1 MELRIRGERAV
12 LAGPGGEHAREVD
25 PHKLAIGADLAQAL
39 HEWARVAS
47 AVSRP
52 GAEPAESGV
61 EAASVVSQRGRQL
74 AGRLAA
80 VMGTSVRFVDPV
92 TGADT
97 VVEPPARAP
106 APSGRVAEKL
116 FGPPGPPGEPTPW
129 LTGLTV
135 SAFVAAVVVV
145 AMLALAGTL
154 ARETSGWLALV
165 ASIVV
170 SAGIA
175 PSLWLIRRMPILRW
189 AAYGAAGGVVIAWIG
204 VLIIAL

>member
-47 AVSRP
+47 AVSADSGEEA
-52 GAEPAESGV
+52 GA
-61 EAASVVSQRGRQL
+61 VVSQRGRQL

-80 VMGTSVRFVDPV
+80 VMGTTVRFVDPV

-97 VVEPPARAP
+97 VVEPPPPATAASHRFVRA
-106 APSGRVAEKL
+106 VL
-116 FGPPGPPGEPTPW
+116 GPPGPPGEPTPW

-135 SAFVAAVVVV
+135 SAFIAAVVVV
-145 AMLALAGTL
+145 AMLALASTL

-165 ASIVV
+165 ASVIVT
-170 SAGIA
+170 AGIT
-175 PSLWLIRRMPILRW
+175 PSLWLIRRTPILRW
-189 AAYGAAGGVVIAWIG
+189 AAYGAAGGVVIAWVG
-204 VLIIAL
+204 VLVIAF

>member
-47 AVSRP
+47 AVAAGS
-52 GAEPAESGV
+52 GAEAG
-61 EAASVVSQRGRQL
+61 AVVSQRGRQL

-80 VMGTSVRFVDPV
+80 VMGTTVRFVDPV

-97 VVEPPARAP
+97 VVEPPE
-106 APSGRVAEKL
+106 PSAEPGYRFIRSVL
-116 FGPPGPPGEPTPW
+116 GPPGPPREPTPW

-135 SAFVAAVVVV
+135 SAFIAAVVVV
-145 AMLALAGTL
+145 AMLALASTL

-165 ASIVV
+165 ASVIVT
-170 SAGIA
+170 AGIT
-175 PSLWLIRRMPILRW
+175 PSLWLIRRTPILRW
-189 AAYGAAGGVVIAWIG
+189 AAYGAAGGVVLAWIG
-204 VLIIAL
+204 VLVIAF

>member
-47 AVSRP
+47 AVS
-52 GAEPAESGV
+52 AESGV
-61 EAASVVSQRGRQL
+61 EAGAVVSQRGRQL

-92 TGADT
+92 TGDET
-97 VVEPPARAP
+97 VVEPPPRT
-106 APSGRVAEKL
+106 AEPGHRFVRSVL
-116 FGPPGPPGEPTPW
+116 GPPGPPGEPTPW

-135 SAFVAAVVVV
+135 SAFIAAVVVV
-145 AMLALAGTL
+145 AILALASTL

-165 ASIVV
+165 GTVIVT
-170 SAGIA
+170 AGIT
-175 PSLWLIRRMPILRW
+175 PSLWLIRRTPILRW
-189 AAYGAAGGVVIAWIG
+189 AAYGAAGGVVIAWAG
-204 VLIIAL
+204 VLVIAF

>member
-47 AVSRP
+47 AVTADP
-52 GAEPAESGV
+52 GAEAG
-61 EAASVVSQRGRQL
+61 AVVSQRGRQL

-80 VMGTSVRFVDPV
+80 VMGTAVRFVDPV

-97 VVEPPARAP
+97 VVEPPA
-106 APSGRVAEKL
+106 PSTEPGQRFLRSVL
-116 FGPPGPPGEPTPW
+116 GPPGPPGEPTPW

-135 SAFVAAVVVV
+135 SAFMAAVVVV
-145 AMLALAGTL
+145 AMLALASTL

-165 ASIVV
+165 ASVIVT
-170 SAGIA
+170 AGIT
-175 PSLWLIRRMPILRW
+175 PSLWLIRRTPILRW
-189 AAYGAAGGVVIAWIG
+189 AAYGAAGGVVVAWIG
-204 VLIIAL
+204 VLVIAF

>member
-47 AVSRP
+47 AVAAGS
-52 GAEPAESGV
+52 GAEAG
-61 EAASVVSQRGRQL
+61 AVVSQRGRQL

-80 VMGTSVRFVDPV
+80 VMGTTVRFVDPV

-97 VVEPPARAP
+97 VVEPPPRAGEP
-106 APSGRVAEKL
+106 GHRFVRAVL
-116 FGPPGPPGEPTPW
+116 GPPGPPGEPTPW

-135 SAFVAAVVVV
+135 SAFIAAVVVV
-145 AMLALAGTL
+145 AMLALATTL

-165 ASIVV
+165 ASVV
-170 SAGIA
+170 VTAGIT
-175 PSLWLIRRMPILRW
+175 PSLWLIRRTPILRW
-189 AAYGAAGGVVIAWIG
+189 AAYGAAAGVVIAWVG
-204 VLIIAL
+204 VLVIAF